1 MNATYDYDLICIGSG
16 PAGQRA
22 AVQAAKL
29 GLRAAV
35 VEKQRCAGGVCVD
48 TGTIPSKT
56 LREAVIFLTGTGS
69 ALDPRRRIRTE
80 GRPTAEQLLSRVDD
94 VVAREQAV
102 IEDQLRR
109 NDVTLLQ
116 GEASFL
122 DPHRLQIVG
131 EGTQSVS
138 ASRIL
143 IAVGTRP
150 AAPPGVPAD
159 GEIVITSDE
168 VIRIRKLPRSL
179 AVVGAGVIGVEY
191 ASMFASLGVAVTLD
205 RAPRA
210 AARVSRPRDRGRA
223 AAPDAQ
229 PQRHVPA
236 GRGGRL
242 DRGGA
247 EPDSAG
253 GALAGVRQAHRV
265 RRRPVLGRARRG
277 DRSAE
282 PGRRRPARG
291 RAGAPQGRRDV
302 PHDGAAHLCR
312 RRRHRLS
319 QPGRDVVGAGPAGR
333 LPRLRAGRRG
343 DVAPLPDRHLRHPGD
358 LDGRRHRA
366 GPHPRPGALRD
377 RASRAIARSR
387 AARSWATTAG
397 CSRCSSTA
405 RTAACSAC
413 TPSAPAPPS

>member
-1 MNATYDYDLICIGSG
+1 
-16 PAGQRA
+16 A

-29 GLRAAV
+29 GLRVAV

-56 LREAVIFLTGTGS
+56 LREAVIFLTGMGS
-69 ALDPRRRIRTE
+69 AVDPRRRIRAE

-116 GEASFL
+116 GEPSFL

-159 GEIVITSDE
+159 GEVVITSDE

-191 ASMFASLGVAVTLD
+191 ASMFASLGVAVTLIE
-205 RAPRA
+205 RRE
-210 AARVSRPRDRGRA
+210 RP
-223 AAPDAQ
+223 
-229 PQRHVPA
+229 
-236 GRGGRL
+236 L
-242 DRGGA
+242 
-247 EPDSAG
+247 EF
-253 GALAGVRQAHRV
+253 
-265 RRRPVLGRARRG
+265 
-277 DRSAE
+277 
-282 PGRRRPARG
+282 
-291 RAGAPQGRRDV
+291 
-302 PHDGAAHLCR
+302 
-312 RRRHRLS
+312 LS
-319 QPGRDVVGAGPAGR
+319 P
-333 LPRLRAGRRG
+333 
-343 DVAPLPDRHLRHPGD
+343 
-358 LDGRRHRA
+358 
-366 GPHPRPGALRD
+366 
-377 RASRAIARSR
+377 
-387 AARSWATTAG
+387 
-397 CSRCSSTA
+397 
-405 RTAACSAC
+405 
-413 TPSAPAPPS
+413 